1 MQDKS
6 EFNSRS
12 HTPSRASHMR
22 EAILTVY
29 GFTAGGSGMA
39 SLKAITVN
47 AARTQI
53 MHDRD
58 FIAAGTECLI
68 TIIMDFQCYNSA
80 K

>member
-1 MQDKS
+1 MPDTS

-12 HTPSRASHMR
+12 HTGPRASHMR
-22 EAILTVY
+22 EATLTVY

-39 SLKAITVN
+39 SVKAITVN

-53 MHDRD
+53 MHDCD
-58 FIAAGTECLI
+58 FIAACAPNLM
-68 TIIMDFQCYNSA
+68 IMDFQCCNSA